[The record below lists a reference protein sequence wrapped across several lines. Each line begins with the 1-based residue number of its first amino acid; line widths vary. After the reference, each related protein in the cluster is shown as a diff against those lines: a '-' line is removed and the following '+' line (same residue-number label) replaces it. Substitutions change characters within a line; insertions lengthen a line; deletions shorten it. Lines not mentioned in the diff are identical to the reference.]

1 MFDCVVVGARVAGA
15 ATATLLARRGVRVA
29 LLDRD
34 DVCGP
39 TLSTHVFGDWEAFAA
54 LGVTHELLEAGA
66 PVITRFRTDVAGCAT
81 EGDLAVTPHVLALRR
96 ERLDRI
102 LLERALAQREVTW
115 FEGHSTTGLT
125 RDSTGRVTG
134 VLIRDPDGR
143 RSELPARVVIGADG
157 RGSTIARQVAAESY
171 VEHPAVRCAY
181 YAYYRGVA
189 PMPIPTFE
197 YFWWGSDVVLVAPC
211 DDDLHC
217 VCVMS
222 PTDEFSLWRQDRT
235 AEFERRLATIDTLAP
250 RLLDA
255 RREGRVLGTAKL
267 ESYLRTPAGPG
278 WALVGD
284 AGAAVHPCI
293 GAGIDHAVMSAGL
306 LAPAVADALHGDQT
320 WAAAMEAYREAR
332 DARILPTLE
341 AALRLARRGPVAGE
355 GLGWLRLLF
364 TLPGATRD
372 LANNAEHVARDV
384 FGEPVAER
392 LRGLVDSLTPVSA

>member
-1 MFDCVVVGARVAGA
+1 MFDCVVIGARVAGA
-15 ATATLLARRGVRVA
+15 ATATLLAQQGLRVA

-34 DVCGP
+34 DVSGP
-39 TLSTHVFGDWEAFAA
+39 TLSTHVFGDWDAFGT
-54 LGVTHELLEAGA
+54 LGVIHQLLDAGA

-81 EGDLAVTPHVLALRR
+81 DADLAVTPHVLALRR

-102 LLERALAQREVTW
+102 LLDRALAHREVTW
-115 FEGHSTTGLT
+115 FEGCAVSRLL
-125 RDSTGRVTG
+125 RDHDGTVTG
-134 VLIRDPDGR
+134 VLMRDPGGR
-143 RSELPARVVIGADG
+143 QSELPARVVIGADG
-157 RGSTIARQVAAESY
+157 RASTTARQVGAESY

-211 DDDLHC
+211 DGDLHC
-217 VCVMS
+217 VCVMP
-222 PTDEFSLWRQDRT
+222 PTEEFPLWRRDHT
-235 AEFERRLATIDTLAP
+235 AEFSRRLAAIDTLAP

-255 RREGRVLGTAKL
+255 ERVGRVLGTAKL
-267 ESYLRTPAGPG
+267 ESYLRTPSGPG

-306 LAPAVADALHGDQT
+306 LAPAVALALHGGAT
-320 WAAAMEAYREAR
+320 WDTAMDTYREAR

-341 AALRLARRGPVAGE
+341 AALRLARRGPVADE

-372 LANNAEHVARDV
+372 LAHHAEHVAHDV
-384 FGEPVAER
+384 FGAPVAER
-392 LRGLVDSLTPVSA
+392 LRGLVDSLAPA

>member
-15 ATATLLARRGVRVA
+15 ASAVLLAEQGLRVA

-34 DVCGP
+34 DVSGP
-39 TLSTHVFGDWEAFAA
+39 TLSTHVFGDWEAFGA
-54 LGVTHELLEAGA
+54 LGVTHQLLDAGA

-81 EGDLAVTPHVLALRR
+81 EADLAVTPHVLALRR

-102 LLERALAQREVTW
+102 LLDRALEHREVTW
-115 FEGHSTTGLT
+115 FEGCSVQDLR
-125 RDSTGRVTG
+125 RDHDGTVTG
-134 VLIRDPDGR
+134 VVVRDRHGQ
-143 RSELPARVVIGADG
+143 RSELLARVVIGADG
-157 RGSTIARQVAAESY
+157 RASGVARSAGAKSY

-181 YAYYRGVA
+181 YAYYRDFA

-197 YFWWGSDVVLVAPC
+197 YFWWGPDVVLVAPC
-211 DDDLHC
+211 DDGLHC
-217 VCVMS
+217 LCVM
-222 PTDEFSLWRQDRT
+222 PMTEEFPLWRKDHT
-235 AEFERRLATIDTLAP
+235 TEFERRLAAIDTLAP

-255 RREGRVLGTAKL
+255 RRVSRVLGTAKL
-267 ESYLRTPAGPG
+267 ESYLRTPSGPG

-306 LAPAVADALHGDQT
+306 LATAVTGALRGDTT
-320 WAAAMEAYREAR
+320 WIAAMDDYREAR

-341 AALRLARRGPVAGE
+341 AALRLARREPVDGE

-372 LANNAEHVARDV
+372 LAHHAEHVARDV
-384 FGEPVAER
+384 FGGPVTER
-392 LRGLVDSLTPVSA
+392 LRGLVDSLTSA